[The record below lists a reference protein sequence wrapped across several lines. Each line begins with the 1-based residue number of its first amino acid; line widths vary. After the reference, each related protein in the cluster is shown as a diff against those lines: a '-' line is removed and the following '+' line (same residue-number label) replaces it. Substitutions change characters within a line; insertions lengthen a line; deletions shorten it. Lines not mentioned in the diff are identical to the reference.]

1 MKTFNIQLRDL
12 TFPVVTNDDR
22 LDQET
27 IIQGLDCLLPS
38 KELIPIGVEL
48 ILVDCLN
55 TPQGT
60 QWTLHFH
67 ITNPSWPNEDPG
79 FVEDFA
85 SDIKDYILENEED
98 IPMVYKIVDIS
109 YRTLTIIYHAG

>member
-1 MKTFNIQLRDL
+1 MQTFNITFRDL
-12 TFPVVTNDDR
+12 TFPVVTNADN

-27 IIQGLDCLLPS
+27 IELGLDCLLPP
-38 KELIPIGVEL
+38 KELIPTGIEL

-55 TPQGT
+55 NDRGT
-60 QWTLHFH
+60 QWTLHFS
-67 ITNPSWPNEDPG
+67 ITNEAWPNLDPG

-85 SDIKDYILENEED
+85 SDIKDYILENEEGLPSIKTIID
-98 IPMVYKIVDIS
+98 YD

>member
-1 MKTFNIQLRDL
+1 MQQINLQFRNLN
-12 TFPVVTNDDR
+12 FPVITNDDR

-27 IIQGLDCLLPS
+27 IIQGLDCIIPP
-38 KELIPIGVEL
+38 KELIPTRVEL

-60 QWTLHFH
+60 QWTLHF
-67 ITNPSWPNEDPG
+67 TFDLDP
-79 FVEDFA
+79 FDQYPDFARDFA
-85 SDIKDYILENEED
+85 SDIETYILENEDD
-98 IPMVYKIVDIS
+98 IPIIYKTIDIV